1 MKLTHHTQIVAGCL
15 LALAALGAVGV
26 HAGPVE
32 DTAQAESAIRAGD
45 FVGALALLRRAADQ
59 DHPLAQARLAD
70 LLLAAEYEPEALAL
84 YRKAADQGSAAG
96 EFGLGRMYADGLG
109 VPRDHAAALEWYRKA
124 DAKDYAPAADAL
136 ARAYR
141 GGTLGL
147 ARDPEKANQLDARA
161 KALFQRNEPP
171 KQ

>member
-1 MKLTHHTQIVAGCL
+1 MKLTHTQLLARCV
-15 LALAALGAVGV
+15 LALAALGATWV
-26 HAGPVE
+26 HGGPVE

-45 FVGALALLRRAADQ
+45 FVGALGLLRKAADQ
-59 DHPLAQARLAD
+59 DHPPAQARLAD
-70 LLLAAEYEPEALAL
+70 LLLAAEYEAQAMAL
-84 YRKAADQGSAAG
+84 YRKAAEQGSAAG
-96 EFGLGRMYADGLG
+96 EFGVGRMYADGLG

-147 ARDPEKANQLDARA
+147 AKDPEKANQLDARA
-161 KALFQRNEPP
+161 KALFQRSEPAR
-171 KQ
+171 Q